1 MPMADL
7 PSRFDLRQRPPQ
19 LALLAVAALLWGIPF
34 AAGTAWR
41 LRFED
46 AMIVLRYARNLA
58 AGEGFVFNLGEKIL
72 GITTPLQTLL
82 STGIF
87 LLGGGADAP
96 SWQNLA
102 GLLFLVAEAFL
113 LLLLARRLDLQVA
126 ALPLALL
133 GLAGFYGGYLYLGME
148 THLFMTLVLLALLLS
163 LAATPRPAW
172 LGLFLG
178 LAFLTRYDAA
188 LLAGLIGFE
197 AWWRDRRFPWR
208 MTFVFAAV
216 VAPWLIFAQ
225 LYFGSILPQ
234 PLAAKESYFT
244 AFDYLKQV
252 YGQWRETVRS
262 MCAVFSRIDRANH
275 LVAVFFPLPLVAG
288 ALWLAREARFRVL
301 ALYPFLHLTV
311 YAAIGSDP
319 GFTWH
324 VYPIGP
330 FALLF
335 GAAISTALGTVVFG
349 WLKARL
355 LPRLPAALGASLLVV
370 ALLVPLGWHL
380 FQQARYRFEPDPH
393 TAQLLAM
400 ATFLKSRYPPETSLL
415 QPSIGILGYE
425 TGFRMVDHA
434 GLVTPGLYFWND
446 SACTPMDE
454 VLARHRPDLV
464 LASPWT
470 KTTPEAMTAAG
481 YEKVHEFTDQP
492 FLYVLYARQGP
503 FS

>member
-7 PSRFDLRQRPPQ
+7 PSRFDLRQRPLQ
-19 LALLAVAALLWGIPF
+19 LALLAMAALLWGIPF

-58 AGEGFVFNLGEKIL
+58 AGEGFVFNPGEKIL

-82 STGIF
+82 STGIY

-96 SWQNLA
+96 AWQNLA

-113 LLLLARRLDLQVA
+113 LLLLLHRLGLVVA
-126 ALPLALL
+126 ALPVALL
-133 GLAGFYGGYLYLGME
+133 GLAGFFGGYLYLGME
-148 THLFMTLVLLALLLS
+148 THLFMALVLLALLLS
-163 LAATPRPAW
+163 LAETPRPAW
-172 LGLFLG
+172 LGFVLG

-188 LLAGLIGFE
+188 LLAGLIGFA

-216 VAPWLIFAQ
+216 VAPWLLFAQ

-244 AFDYLKQV
+244 AAGYLQQV
-252 YGQWRETVRS
+252 YGQWRETVRAI
-262 MCAVFSRIDRANH
+262 CAVFSRIDRANH

-301 ALYPFLHLTV
+301 ALYPFLHLAV

-324 VYPIGP
+324 LYPLGP

-335 GAAISTALGTVVFG
+335 GAASIAAVLG
-349 WLKARL
+349 WLRPRLGARL
-355 LPRLPAALGASLLVV
+355 PPALGASALIV

-393 TAQLLAM
+393 TGQLLAM
-400 ATFLKSRYPPETSLL
+400 AAFLKDRYPPTTSLL

-425 TGFRMVDHA
+425 TGFRMIDHA
-434 GLVTPGLYFWND
+434 GLITPGLYFWND
-446 SACTPMDE
+446 SDCTPLEE
-454 VLARHRPDLV
+454 VLARYRPDLV

-470 KTTPEAMTAAG
+470 KTPAEAMVAAG
-481 YEKVHEFTDQP
+481 YENVHTFTDQP
-492 FLYVLYARQGP
+492 FLYVLWERKVP
-503 FS
+503 P